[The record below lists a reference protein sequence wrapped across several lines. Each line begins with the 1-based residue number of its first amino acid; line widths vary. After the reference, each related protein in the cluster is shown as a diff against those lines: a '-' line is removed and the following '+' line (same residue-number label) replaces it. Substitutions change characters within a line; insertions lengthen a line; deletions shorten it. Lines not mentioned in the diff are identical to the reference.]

1 VDDGRE
7 TVGERALIAGRSQ
20 MDDGLL
26 KGVLYQHALVYARRL
41 WHYKWL
47 SIGVAWLV
55 CVIGWPVVSLIP
67 PKYESSARVY
77 ISADQYLTPLL
88 KGLATDVDPHRQV
101 EYLQRTLLSRPNL
114 QQVIHLSNLDI
125 SPRGRLSDADRE
137 QMLLDL
143 AKSVALTAQG
153 PNLVKITYQNS
164 NPTTAK
170 DVVQSL
176 LTVFAE
182 TTTGSNRRDM
192 ENAKRFLDQ
201 QIETYAT
208 QLRAAEQRRADF
220 REKYLQLLPGTDG
233 AASNLEKG
241 RSNLAKL
248 KLEAEDARAKR
259 DAVKAELDTAPKFL
273 HVDSTAPQVIIGN
286 GKPVGARARLA
297 EANGRLQDLSL
308 RFTSVHPDIIAQR
321 RQITMLE
328 EQVKKEPANGSD
340 PESRKSEIANPVY
353 DKVKL
358 SLVDAEMVLASA
370 ERRLKQAEKEQEVLE
385 ETARAMPGIQAQAQD
400 LDRDYAVK
408 KKNFEELL
416 VRREQAR
423 LGEAA
428 DTTADKIQFR
438 VIDPPQVP
446 VVPSAP
452 NQPLLLSGVLVGAIG
467 AAIGLPLL
475 LFQFDRSYTT
485 LTGLRALGVPVLGS
499 VSHLVFPDGQR
510 RERIQLAAV
519 CASIAGLLCVYG
531 LLLAISAN
539 MYRLSIV

>member
-1 VDDGRE
+1 
-7 TVGERALIAGRSQ
+7 

-26 KGVLYQHALVYARRL
+26 KGVLYQHALVYARQL
-41 WHYKWL
+41 WRYKWL
-47 SIGVAWLV
+47 SIGLAWLV

-88 KGLATDVDPHRQV
+88 KGLAADVDPHRQV

-114 QQVIHLSNLDI
+114 EQVMHLSNLDL
-125 SPRGRLSDADRE
+125 SPRGKLSEADRE
-137 QMLLDL
+137 EKLVDL
-143 AKSVALTAQG
+143 AKAVTLTSQG

-164 NPTTAK
+164 SPGVAK

-182 TTTGSNRRDM
+182 TTTGTNRRDM
-192 ENAKRFLDQ
+192 DNAKRFLDQ

-208 QLRAAEQRRADF
+208 QLRAAEQRRAEF
-220 REKYLQLLPGTDG
+220 REKYVQLLPQNDGTG
-233 AASNLEKG
+233 SNLERG
-241 RSNLAKL
+241 RANLTKL
-248 KLEAEDARAKR
+248 RLEVEDARAKR
-259 DAVKAELDTAPKFL
+259 DSIKTELDGTSKL
-273 HVDSTAPQVIIGN
+273 LSVDSNTPQVIIA
-286 GKPVGARARLA
+286 GKPVGARGRLA
-297 EANGRLQDLSL
+297 DAEGRLREMSL
-308 RFTSVHPDIIAQR
+308 RFTSVHPDIIALHK
-321 RQITMLE
+321 QIAMLQ
-328 EQVKKEPANGSD
+328 EQVKKEPGNGS
-340 PESRKSEIANPVY
+340 EEGAGGHKSEIANPVY

-358 SLVDAEMVLASA
+358 SLVDAEMLLASA
-370 ERRLKQAEKEQEVLE
+370 QRRLKQAEKEQDVLE
-385 ETARAMPGIQAQAQD
+385 EAARLMPGVQAQAQD

-408 KKNFEELL
+408 KKNFDELL
-416 VRREQAR
+416 ARREQAR

-438 VIDPPQVP
+438 IIDPPQVP

-452 NQPLLLSGVLVGAIG
+452 NQPLLLSGVLLAAIG
-467 AAIGLPLL
+467 AAVALPFL

-519 CASIAGLLCVYG
+519 CASIVGLLCVYG

-539 MYRLSIV
+539 MYRLSFA

>member
-1 VDDGRE
+1 
-7 TVGERALIAGRSQ
+7 

-26 KGVLYQHALVYARRL
+26 KGVLFQHALVYARRL
-41 WHYKWL
+41 WRYKWL
-47 SIGVAWLV
+47 SVGVAWLV

-67 PKYESSARVY
+67 PKFESSARVY

-88 KGLATDVDPHRQV
+88 KGLATDADPQRQV

-114 QQVIHLSNLDI
+114 EQVVHLSNLDI
-125 SPRGRLSDADRE
+125 SPRGRLSEVDRE
-137 QMLLDL
+137 QMLVDL
-143 AKSVALTAQG
+143 AKAITLTAQG
-153 PNLVKITYQNS
+153 PSLVKITYQNS
-164 NPTTAK
+164 NPTIAK

-182 TTTGSNRRDM
+182 TTTGRNRRDM

-241 RSNLAKL
+241 RATLIKL
-248 KLEAEDARAKR
+248 KLDVEDARAKR
-259 DAVKAELDTAPKFL
+259 DVVKTELDNTPKYL
-273 HVDSTAPQVIIGN
+273 HVDSNAPQVIIGN
-286 GKPVGARARLA
+286 GKPVGARARLI
-297 EANGRLQDLSL
+297 EAQGRLQDLSL
-308 RFTSVHPDIIAQR
+308 RFTPVHPDIVALKKQIA
-321 RQITMLE
+321 MLQ

-340 PESRKSEIANPVY
+340 SDSGGRKSEIANTVY
-353 DKVKL
+353 DKVKI
-358 SLVDAEMVLASA
+358 SLVDAEMDLASA
-370 ERRLKQAEKEQEVLE
+370 QRRLTQAEKEQEVLE

-408 KKNFEELL
+408 KKNFDELL
-416 VRREQAR
+416 ARREQAR

-467 AAIGLPLL
+467 AAFALPFM

-519 CASIAGLLCVYG
+519 CASVAGLLCVYG

>member
-1 VDDGRE
+1 MNG
-7 TVGERALIAGRSQ
+7 
-20 MDDGLL
+20 GLL
-26 KGVLYQHALVYARRL
+26 KGVLYQHALVYARQL
-41 WHYKWL
+41 WRYKWL
-47 SIGVAWLV
+47 SVGVAWLV

-67 PKYESSARVY
+67 PKFESSTRVY

-88 KGLATDVDPHRQV
+88 KGLATDADPQRQV
-101 EYLQRTLLSRPNL
+101 DYLQRTLLSRPNL
-114 QQVIHLSNLDI
+114 EQVVHLSNLDL
-125 SPRGRLSDADRE
+125 SPRGKLSDLDRE

-143 AKSVALTAQG
+143 AKAVTLTSQG
-153 PNLVKITYQNS
+153 PNLVKITYENS

-170 DVVQSL
+170 DVVQAL

-182 TTTGSNRRDM
+182 TTTGRNRRDM

-220 REKYLQLLPGTDG
+220 REKYLQLLPGNDG
-233 AASNLEKG
+233 AASNLERG
-241 RSNLAKL
+241 RGNMAKL
-248 KLEAEDARAKR
+248 KLEVEDARAKR
-259 DAVKAELDTAPKFL
+259 DAVKAELDTTPKFL
-273 HVDSTAPQVIIGN
+273 TVDSNAPQVIIGN

-297 EANGRLQDLSL
+297 EAQGRLQDLSL
-308 RFTSVHPDIIAQR
+308 LFTSAHPDIIALR
-321 RQITMLE
+321 RQIAMLQ
-328 EQVKKEPANGSD
+328 EQVKKEPANASD
-340 PESRKSEIANPVY
+340 PEFGGRKSEIANPVY

-370 ERRLKQAEKEQEVLE
+370 QRRLTQAEKEQEVLE
-385 ETARAMPGIQAQAQD
+385 DAARAMPGIQAQAQD

-408 KKNFEELL
+408 KKNFDELL
-416 VRREQAR
+416 ARREQAR

-452 NQPLLLSGVLVGAIG
+452 NQPLLLSGVLVVAIG
-467 AAIGLPLL
+467 AAVALPFL

-510 RERIQLAAV
+510 RERFQLAAI
-519 CASIAGLLCVYG
+519 CASIVGLLCVYG
-531 LLLAISAN
+531 LLLAISAH
-539 MYRLSIV
+539 MYRLSII

>member
-1 VDDGRE
+1 
-7 TVGERALIAGRSQ
+7 

-26 KGVLYQHALVYARRL
+26 KGVLYQQALVYLRRL
-41 WHYKWL
+41 WRYKWL
-47 SIGVAWLV
+47 SVGVAWLV
-55 CVIGWPVVSLIP
+55 CVIGWPIVSLIP

-88 KGLATDVDPHRQV
+88 RGLATDVDPHRQV

-114 QQVIHLSNLDI
+114 EQVMHLSNLDI
-125 SPRGRLSDADRE
+125 SPRGRLSEVDRE

-143 AKSVALTAQG
+143 AKAITLTSQG

-233 AASNLEKG
+233 AASNLESG
-241 RSNLAKL
+241 RANVARL

-259 DAVKAELDTAPKFL
+259 DAVKAELDTTPKFL
-273 HVDSTAPQVIIGN
+273 HVDSNAPQVFIGN
-286 GKPVGARARLA
+286 GRPVGVRARLA
-297 EANGRLQDLSL
+297 DAQGRLQELSL
-308 RFTSVHPDIIAQR
+308 RLTPAHPDIIALQK
-321 RQITMLE
+321 QIAMLQ
-328 EQVKKEPANGSD
+328 EQAKKEPANGSD
-340 PESRKSEIANPVY
+340 PETGARKSEITNPVY

-358 SLVDAEMVLASA
+358 SLVDAEMTLASA
-370 ERRLKQAEKEQEVLE
+370 QRRLAQAEKEQEVLE
-385 ETARAMPGIQAQAQD
+385 DTARAMPGIQAQAQD
-400 LDRDYAVK
+400 LDRDYTVK

-416 VRREQAR
+416 ARREQAR

-452 NQPLLLSGVLVGAIG
+452 NQPLLLSGVLVAALG
-467 AAIGLPLL
+467 AAVALPFL

-485 LTGLRALGVPVLGS
+485 LIGLRSLGVPVLGS

-510 RERIQLAAV
+510 RERIQFAAV
-519 CASIAGLLCVYG
+519 CASIVGLLCVYG

-539 MYRLSIV
+539 MYRLSLV

>member
-1 VDDGRE
+1 
-7 TVGERALIAGRSQ
+7 

-26 KGVLYQHALVYARRL
+26 KGVLYQQALVYARQL
-41 WHYKWL
+41 WRYKWL

-114 QQVIHLSNLDI
+114 EQVIHLSNLDL
-125 SPRGRLSDADRE
+125 SPRGKLSQADRE
-137 QMLLDL
+137 ETLVQL
-143 AKSVALTAQG
+143 AKAIALTSQG

-164 NPTTAK
+164 NPTIAK

-182 TTTGSNRRDM
+182 TTTGTNRRDM

-208 QLRAAEQRRADF
+208 QLRAAEQRRAEF

-233 AASNLEKG
+233 AVSNLERG
-241 RSNLAKL
+241 RANLAKL

-259 DAVKAELDTAPKFL
+259 DAIKVELDTTSKL
-273 HVDSTAPQVIIGN
+273 LSVDSTAPQVIIA
-286 GKPVGARARLA
+286 GKPVGARGRLA
-297 EANGRLQDLSL
+297 EAQGRLQELSL
-308 RFTSVHPDIIAQR
+308 RFTPVHPDIIALR
-321 RQITMLE
+321 RQIAMLE
-328 EQVKKEPANGSD
+328 EQAKKEPANGLDEGSGG
-340 PESRKSEIANPVY
+340 RKAEIANPVY

-358 SLVDAEMVLASA
+358 SFVDAEMVLASTQ
-370 ERRLKQAEKEQEVLE
+370 RRLKQAEKEQEVLE
-385 ETARAMPGIQAQAQD
+385 DTARAMPGVQAQAQD

-408 KKNFEELL
+408 KRNFDELL
-416 VRREQAR
+416 SRREQAR

-438 VIDPPQVP
+438 IIDPPQVP

-452 NQPLLLSGVLVGAIG
+452 NQPLLLSGVLLAAIG
-467 AAIGLPLL
+467 AAVALPFL

-519 CASIAGLLCVYG
+519 CASIVGLLCVYG

-539 MYRLSIV
+539 MYRLSIA